1 MSDTNTCPQVV
12 APGLNPTTIN
22 DRQSREIEK
31 MGGWPLSPELTYLIF
46 DHLYSHAACA
56 VVSRQWQPLAEKYA
70 FSTIVVTTR
79 RVDDFH
85 RLFQGGRRKHLR
97 DIIVKQDSMEETWD
111 SLLATLHTLLDHL
124 GQWKEE
130 DLGYGKGLCLVF
142 SGGSCEVSHSKS
154 RPLDISDS
162 PVSIVGILKLGR
174 FWQRCGENEFG
185 VPQSELN
192 LVQEVMRLTSRFPR
206 LHTFAWTAIGA
217 RPDAWYCMTAFFILR
232 G

>member
-1 MSDTNTCPQVV
+1 MSDTNTCPQVM
-12 APGLNPTTIN
+12 APDLYPTTIHGH
-22 DRQSREIEK
+22 QSNEIKK

-46 DHLYSHAACA
+46 DHLDRHAACA
-56 VVSRQWQPLAEKYA
+56 AVSRQWQPLAETYA

-97 DIIVKQDSMEETWD
+97 EITVKQESMEETWD
-111 SLLATLHTLLDHL
+111 SLLTTLHTLLDHL

-130 DLGYGKGLCLVF
+130 DVGYGKGLCLVLD
-142 SGGSCEVSHSKS
+142 GSLCPFLGSMS
-154 RPLDISDS
+154 RPLDISES
-162 PVSIVGILKLGR
+162 PVSIVGTLKLVC
-174 FWQRCGENEFG
+174 FEQSCGVNEYG
-185 VPQSELN
+185 ASKSELI

-206 LHTFAWTAIGA
+206 LHTFASTAIGA